1 MGRTFEPCRESHILK
16 LNLGVDNMKK
26 YANSKSMYSFYVK
39 TRKMNT
45 PVVPA
50 IPELME
56 YKENRHKKKN

>member
-1 MGRTFEPCRESHILK
+1 MKNMRS
-16 LNLGVDNMKK
+16 VDNMKK
-26 YANSKSMYSFYVK
+26 YANSKSMYSFYIK